1 MHLFFTET
9 KKLDMKQTLFALS
22 ILLSASYANAQNG
35 GKTVFNFLNH
45 STSARMTGLG
55 GNMIATNDK
64 ELALAWSHPASLSK
78 EMNGQVVVSY
88 DAMLQGVGSAY
99 LGYAKYIGKAN
110 MTFHGGLQYFTYG
123 TFDAA
128 DEFGNKQGTFSAQD
142 MALAIGAS
150 RKLSEKWSLGL
161 NTKFIY
167 SNLESYT
174 ATGFS
179 TDVSGMYFDP
189 EKRFT
194 FSMVAKNMGSQLS
207 TYTNA
212 PRGALP
218 FELQM
223 GVSKRLKHLP
233 FRVSLIAKDLQ
244 KWDVTYND
252 PNAKVETSII
262 GETKKA
268 TPAIVKQLDNTAR
281 HLLLNGEFYL
291 GKKEN
296 ISVRFAY
303 NYLSKKELSV
313 PPLRSATGFS
323 LGFGVKTSRFR
334 IDFGHNFL
342 HTVGGFNHFTFATNL
357 NSFRKK

>member
-1 MHLFFTET
+1 M
-9 KKLDMKQTLFALS
+9 
-22 ILLSASYANAQNG
+22 SYANAQNG

-55 GNMIATNDK
+55 GNMIASKDK
-64 ELALAWSHPASLSK
+64 ELALAWFNPASLSK
-78 EMNGQVVVSY
+78 DMNGQVVVSY
-88 DAMLQGVGSAY
+88 DAMPQGVGSAY
-99 LGYAKYIGKAN
+99 LGYARHVEKAN
-110 MTFHGGLQYFTYG
+110 MTFHAGLQYFTYG

-128 DEFGNKQGTFSAQD
+128 DEFGNKQGTFNAQD
-142 MALAIGAS
+142 MAFAVGAA
-150 RKLSEKWSLGL
+150 RQLSDKWSLGL

-167 SNLESYT
+167 SNLENYT

-179 TDVSGMYFDP
+179 TDVAGMYFDP
-189 EKRFT
+189 EKRIT
-194 FSMVAKNMGSQLS
+194 FSLVAKNIGSQLG

-262 GETKKA
+262 GETAKA
-268 TPAIVKQLDNTAR
+268 TPTIVKQLDNLAR
-281 HLLLNGEFYL
+281 HLLLNGEFFL
-291 GKKEN
+291 GKKEKL
-296 ISVRFAY
+296 SVRFAY
-303 NYLSKKELSV
+303 NYLAKKELSV
-313 PPLRSATGFS
+313 SPLRSATGFS
-323 LGFGVKTSRFR
+323 LGLGVKTSRFR
-334 IDFGHNFL
+334 VDFGHNFL
-342 HTVGGFNHFTFATNL
+342 HTAGGFNHFTFATNL
-357 NSFRKK
+357 GNFRKK